1 MYSNSEKEK
10 PKEKIQHK
18 KSNFAG
24 PSGAIFAIPGAFRM
38 RFLTNKNSNAMI
50 PPNSSATPGA
60 PMGSPAPD
68 NSRQRLI
75 AITAVVIVVLLGVI
89 AFLLV
94 NKFKQDRQSTELTTQ
109 LSETETLKAE
119 LEKQYYD
126 ALSQLEE
133 MKGSNTELNARI
145 ETQMEELASQKA
157 KIDQL
162 LVNKGSLDKARSE
175 IKKLNG
181 QVEQYLAEINQLRQ
195 ENMALGDQNRTL
207 SQEKDSLSGNLEAQ
221 RMTNQELASAKEAL
235 ASEKAR
241 VEQERTVLA
250 KKVDRAS
257 MISVQG
263 LEVTG
268 LKSKEGGKSVKK
280 NYADNI
286 DQLQVCFNTT
296 ANDVA
301 ENGKETYYIRIISP
315 LGETLAVEGLGS
327 GAFTAAD
334 NDQIRYTMSKEFN
347 YNGTPQKMC
356 SVWSPGQPFSKGKYE
371 VEVYNKGYL
380 AGKGS
385 VVLK

>member
-1 MYSNSEKEK
+1 MSS
-10 PKEKIQHK
+10 
-18 KSNFAG
+18 
-24 PSGAIFAIPGAFRM
+24 PG
-38 RFLTNKNSNAMI
+38 S
-50 PPNSSATPGA
+50 
-60 PMGSPAPD
+60 D

-75 AITAVVIVVLLGVI
+75 AITSVVIVALLGVI

-133 MKGSNTELNARI
+133 MKGTNSELNARI
-145 ETQMEELASQKA
+145 ESQMEELASQKA

-162 LVNKGSLDKARSE
+162 LTNKGSLDKARAE

-181 QVEQYLAEINQLRQ
+181 QVEQYLAEINQLRRENQ
-195 ENMALGDQNRTL
+195 ELGDRNRQL
-207 SQEKDSLSGNLEAQ
+207 AEEKESLTGDLEAQ
-221 RMTNQELASAKEAL
+221 RASNEELAAVKNTL

-241 VEQERTVLA
+241 VEQERAVLA

-257 MISVQG
+257 MIAVQG
-263 LEVTG
+263 VEVTG
-268 LKSKEGGKSVKK
+268 LKTRDSGKSVKK
-280 NYADNI
+280 NYADNV

-327 GAFTAAD
+327 GIFTAAD
-334 NDQIRYTMSKEFN
+334 NDQIRYTMGKEFN

-356 SVWSPGQPFSKGKYE
+356 SVWSPGQPFSKGKYD
-371 VEVYNKGYL
+371 VEIYNKGYL

-385 VVLK
+385 IVLK

>member
-1 MYSNSEKEK
+1 MYVNSEKER
-10 PKEKIQHK
+10 PKEKIQGK
-18 KSNFAG
+18 KSNFAA
-24 PSGAIFAIPGAFRM
+24 PSEAIFAVPGAFRM

-50 PPNSSATPGA
+50 PPTSSSSGA

-75 AITAVVIVVLLGVI
+75 AITAVVIVALLGVI

-94 NKFKQDRQSTELTTQ
+94 NKFKQDSQSTELTTQ
-109 LSETETLKAE
+109 LSESETLKAE

-133 MKGSNTELNARI
+133 MKGSNSELNARI
-145 ETQMEELASQKA
+145 ESQMEELASQKA

-181 QVEQYLAEINQLRQ
+181 QVEKYLAEINQLRQ
-195 ENMALGDQNRTL
+195 ENMALGDQNRQL
-207 SQEKDSLSGNLEAQ
+207 SEEKQMLAGDLEAQ
-221 RMTNQELASAKEAL
+221 RASNQELASAKESL

-241 VEQERTVLA
+241 VEQERTMLA

-257 MISVQG
+257 MIAVQG
-263 LEVTG
+263 VEVTG
-268 LKSKEGGKSVKK
+268 LKTKDGGKSVKK

-301 ENGKETYYIRIISP
+301 ENGKETYYIRILSP

-347 YNGTPQKMC
+347 YSGTPQKMC

>member
-1 MYSNSEKEK
+1 
-10 PKEKIQHK
+10 
-18 KSNFAG
+18 
-24 PSGAIFAIPGAFRM
+24 
-38 RFLTNKNSNAMI
+38 MI

-109 LSETETLKAE
+109 LSESETLKAE

-175 IKKLNG
+175 LKKLNG

-195 ENMALGDQNRTL
+195 ENMALGDQNRML

-347 YNGTPQKMC
+347 YSGTPQKMC